1 MSTVGLSP
9 VAAFVLRS
17 LHDHPDLRLPEAI
30 AEEAAA
36 SDSAMQGSLGVQA
49 VKDGLAELES
59 RGFAEEEPG
68 RGWRLTDAGRA
79 NPA

>member
-30 AEEAAA
+30 VAEAEA
-36 SDSAMQGSLGVQA
+36 SRVDSERSLDVQA
-49 VKDGLAELES
+49 VRDGLAELES
-59 RGFAEEEPG
+59 RGLAEEEPG
-68 RGWRLTDAGRA
+68 RGWRLTEAAR
-79 NPA
+79 

>member
-36 SDSAMQGSLGVQA
+36 SGSDLQESLDVRA
-49 VKDGLAELES
+49 VKDGLGELES
-59 RGFAEEEPG
+59 RGFAEEESG
-68 RGWRLTDAGRA
+68 GVWRLTDAGRA

>member
-30 AEEAAA
+30 VAEAEARGM
-36 SDSAMQGSLGVQA
+36 DSERSLDVQA
-49 VKDGLAELES
+49 VRDGLAELES
-59 RGFAEEEPG
+59 RGLAEEEPG
-68 RGWRLTDAGRA
+68 RGWRLTDAAR
-79 NPA
+79 